1 MVKFLTPS
9 AIHYTIAHI
18 MKIAAPKLGYKLEI
32 QEDAICLLCGEKS
45 ITLSLLPESKLSSLL
60 EGTFPVQMVDS
71 ADKNKQIPLFVPE
84 NLPYAAVHSSSMI
97 VYADIVTVSF
107 LLLSRKE
114 EQLIQERDSYGRFL
128 YKWSLA
134 AKYGLIDIPIIDE
147 WAMLLRQQLKNLF
160 PQQMLGE
167 NTPSLR
173 LTHDLDG
180 FQRFP
185 NGMSALR
192 SILGGDLLL
201 RKSLH
206 LTLESFFSYLRCIHK
221 PEKDPSA
228 QGAAKLLEIA
238 NKYGFKAEF
247 YFMGLMQG
255 EDDVRYDITTLSSVA
270 SFRSAVEEAGMI
282 CGFHGS
288 RLTYND
294 SDRFSIEQARVAQLL
309 KNKPVCGRQHYLC
322 FDVEKTPT
330 VWIQNGIRRDST
342 LGYSDR
348 EGFRCGTCFP
358 FPVYDVIKDK
368 PLDVVEHP
376 LIFMDVAAHGR
387 GLSDEEMLRSL
398 CSLFDRCFFVGGEM
412 VVLWH
417 NENTV
422 RDWASRFQKVYIPF
436 LGYAAQKLEVL
447 PNSCL

>member
-1 MVKFLTPS
+1 MMPFLTPN
-9 AIHYTIAHI
+9 AIRYTVAHL
-18 MKIAAPKLGYKLEI
+18 MKVAAPRLGYKLEI
-32 QEDAICLLCGEKS
+32 QEEAVCLLCGEKS
-45 ITLSLLPESKLSSLL
+45 IELMLLPESKLLPL
-60 EGTFPVQMVDS
+60 MEGSFPVQMVNSVDG
-71 ADKNKQIPLFVPE
+71 NRQIPLFVPE
-84 NLPYAAVHSSSMI
+84 HLPFAEVHSSAMI
-97 VYADIVTVSF
+97 VHADIVTVSF

-128 YKWSLA
+128 CKWSLA
-134 AKYGLIDIPIIDE
+134 EKYDFIDIPIIDE
-147 WAMLLRQQLKNLF
+147 WAMLLRAQLQQFFSLETF
-160 PQQMLGE
+160 GE
-167 NTPSLR
+167 HRPSLR

-180 FQRFP
+180 FRRFP
-185 NGMSALR
+185 SGGAALR

-201 RKSLH
+201 RKSPRLA
-206 LTLESFFSYLRCIHK
+206 LVSLVSYFRSCRA

-228 QGAAKLLEIA
+228 QGAFRLLQLAED
-238 NKYGFKAEF
+238 YGFRAEF
-247 YFMGLMQG
+247 YFMGLKQG
-255 EDDVRYDITTLSSVA
+255 EDDARYDVTKLPSLSI
-270 SFRSAVEEAGMI
+270 FRKKVEVAGMV

-288 RLTYND
+288 RFTYDNA
-294 SDRFSIEQARVAQLL
+294 DRFSLEQARVAQLL
-309 KNKPVCGRQHYLC
+309 ESKPTCGRQHYLC
-322 FDVEKTPT
+322 FDVEKTPA
-330 VWIQNGIRRDST
+330 VWMQNGIQRDST
-342 LGYSDR
+342 LGYPDR

-412 VVLWH
+412 VILWH

-436 LGYAAQKLEVL
+436 LGYAAQKLKTEQNIGV
-447 PNSCL
+447 